1 MTFNVDSTKP
11 NGAQEAS
18 LDCIQLMRGRMTPYV
33 RQTPLLPSGLA
44 SGLYLKAE
52 NLQHTQSFKVRA
64 AAGQI
69 LSLSQ
74 ASRSMGLVTS
84 SSGNFGQAAAFVC
97 NQLEIPLTVVMERT
111 SNPHKIALT
120 KDWGAKVVFCESHP
134 GARQQ
139 MVHEIGGELDRTE
152 IHPYDHQNAVLG
164 NASLGLEIFEQL
176 PQIQNII
183 VPISGG
189 GLISGIAHGLK
200 IVAPNAKVW
209 GVQPEG
215 ANAAYLSFQ
224 SGKVCELER
233 IETLADGLR
242 AHSPGTL
249 NFKMIQAYVDEI
261 RLVSEESILDSVK
274 SLLHFEK
281 LLVEP
286 SGAITVAAVVDGT
299 VPADGTVAVLSGGN
313 IDPAL
318 LLEIAT

>member
-1 MTFNVDSTKP
+1 MES
-11 NGAQEAS
+11 NGPKKAQ

-33 RQTPLLPSGLA
+33 RQTPLLPSGLT

-97 NQLEIPLTVVMERT
+97 HQLEIPLTGVMERK
-111 SNPHKIALT
+111 SNPHKGALT
-120 KDWGAKVVFCESHP
+120 KNWGAKVVFCESHS

-139 MVHEIGGELDRTE
+139 MVHEIVSELDRTE
-152 IHPYDHQNAVLG
+152 IHPFDHQNAILG
-164 NASLGLEIFEQL
+164 NASLGLEIFDQL

-183 VPISGG
+183 VPVSGG
-189 GLISGIAHGLK
+189 GLISGIAQGLK
-200 IVAPNAKVW
+200 MVAPNARVW

-215 ANAAYLSFQ
+215 SNAAYLSCQ
-224 SGKVCELER
+224 KGEVCELKQP
-233 IETLADGLR
+233 ETIADGLR
-242 AHSPGTL
+242 AHSPGAL

-261 RLVSEESILDSVK
+261 RLVSEESILNSVK

-286 SGAITVAAVVDGT
+286 SGAITVAAVADGT
-299 VPADGTVAVLSGGN
+299 IPADGTVAVLSGGYM
-313 IDPAL
+313 DPTL
-318 LLEIAT
+318 LRDMAI